1 MVKRN
6 HLVRHPFWPNEF
18 DLRRE
23 RSLTQRPF
31 GNRQIAIMKNS
42 AGLRK
47 KAGIDY
53 QHDQEHEQDSL
64 TPAEPTRLEPRAT
77 AERSPTARK
86 IASKRQWRNPRE
98 QRRISLD

>member
-23 RSLTQRPF
+23 RRLTQRPF

-64 TPAEPTRLEPRAT
+64 TPGAYGSNPALLLSYRRLPANGNGEARASSVGFRLIT
-77 AERSPTARK
+77 
-86 IASKRQWRNPRE
+86 QV
-98 QRRISLD
+98 

>member
-42 AGLRK
+42 A
-47 KAGIDY
+47 
-53 QHDQEHEQDSL
+53 
-64 TPAEPTRLEPRAT
+64 EPTRLEPRAA
-77 AERSPTARK
+77 AELSPTASK
-86 IASKRQWRNPRE
+86 IPSKR
-98 QRRISLD
+98 